1 MFPTDGFDW
10 NARVKSDWH
19 KIVIDSHA
27 VMYIDPRYQ
36 RLIKKY
42 LGIKESD
49 IDFTTPD
56 IIKTSEL
63 LDYYLNLD
71 DEV

>member
-1 MFPTDGFDW
+1 
-10 NARVKSDWH
+10 
-19 KIVIDSHA
+19 
-27 VMYIDPRYQ
+27 MYIDPRYQ

-56 IIKTSEL
+56 IIKTSRL